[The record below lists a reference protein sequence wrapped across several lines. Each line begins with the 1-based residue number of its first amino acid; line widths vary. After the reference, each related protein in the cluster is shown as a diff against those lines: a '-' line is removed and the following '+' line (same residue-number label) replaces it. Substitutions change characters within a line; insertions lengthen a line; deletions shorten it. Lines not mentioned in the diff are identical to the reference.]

1 MVLLAKGG
9 IGFAFDE
16 FTESPVTET
25 QPTAQQSSRGEGS
38 FVRGSYACT
47 ISYYSES
54 PWVSRKD
61 RDTGEVES
69 VVEVAVFVPGRWS
82 SGRSST

>member
-1 MVLLAKGG
+1 VVLLAKGG

-54 PWVSRKD
+54 PEPVHDQALAEQDLSLIEYAINR
-61 RDTGEVES
+61 RL
-69 VVEVAVFVPGRWS
+69 
-82 SGRSST
+82 